1 MAPST
6 EPLWL
11 KKISLNFLLNK
22 WFKNLFNMLYS
33 NHTWCCHLTEL
44 DFPSVSGTGFS
55 EYSMAVCL
63 SIFILVKHN
72 LFGKILIVNNR

>member
-1 MAPST
+1 
-6 EPLWL
+6 
-11 KKISLNFLLNK
+11 
-22 WFKNLFNMLYS
+22 MLYS